1 MHIRCSRDIAV
12 PQLLRPYSA
21 LYSQLEMAQPAHDDA
36 DAFPWSLGVYD
47 AHCHPTDAM
56 ASTADIPQMKA
67 ATLTIMA
74 TRGEDQDLVA
84 QTAQSL
90 SRDRTGAGE
99 DRAVPCFGW
108 HPWFSHQI
116 ALDDNNNTASRDTS
130 DEDRKYSHYKTVLS
144 PSPDDPAFI
153 SALPPQI
160 PLSQLITQTRS
171 RLAAHPTALIGEI
184 GLDRAFRLPNPWT
197 TQELADRDATLT
209 PGSRE
214 GRALS
219 PFRVHLEHQKA
230 VLRAQ
235 LRLAGE
241 MCRAVSVHSV
251 QAHGA
256 VFELLKE
263 LWAGHERKRPSRKE
277 RLRRRSAELAHVDE
291 TESDSGVCES
301 RPRRSSGA
309 AGACAGEYHHRSAQP
324 LPFPP
329 RICMHSYSGPVE
341 PIKQFLHPG
350 NPSDVYFSFSSVI
363 NFHGPSAQKAMDA
376 VKSVPADRVLIESDL
391 HTAGQQMD
399 EMLEEVVRTVCR
411 LRGWSL
417 HDGVRQLGDNWR
429 RFVYGS
435 T

>member
-1 MHIRCSRDIAV
+1 
-12 PQLLRPYSA
+12 
-21 LYSQLEMAQPAHDDA
+21 MAQPAHDDA
-36 DAFPWSLGVYD
+36 DSFPWSLGVYD
-47 AHCHPTDAM
+47 AHCHPTDSM
-56 ASTADIPQMKA
+56 ASTAEIPQMKA
-67 ATLTIMA
+67 AALTIMA
-74 TRGEDQDLVA
+74 TRDEDQDLVT

-99 DRAVPCFGW
+99 DRVVPCFGW

-116 ALDDNNNTASRDTS
+116 TLDDNNNNTASRDTS
-130 DEDRKYSHYKTVLS
+130 DEDRKHSHYKAVLA
-144 PSPDDPAFI
+144 PSPDDTAFT
-153 SALPPQI
+153 SALPPPI
-160 PLSQLITQTRS
+160 PLSQLISQTRT

-197 TQELADRDATLT
+197 TQELADRNATLT

-219 PFRVHLEHQKA
+219 PFRVHMEHQKA
-230 VLRAQ
+230 VLRAH

-241 MCRAVSVHSV
+241 LHRAVSVHSV

-256 VFELLKE
+256 VFDLLKE

-301 RPRRSSGA
+301 RPRRSPGS
-309 AGACAGEYHHRSAQP
+309 AGGRGKDQSVPARPPP
-324 LPFPP
+324 LSFPP

-376 VKSVPADRVLIESDL
+376 VKSLPADRVLIESDL

-399 EMLEEVVRTVCR
+399 ELLEEVVRTVCR